1 MMRRAPILILLCV
14 TAACGRNAPAPAAAT
29 PALPAAST
37 GASAAQVDSIWAAA
51 ERAFR
56 SGKWDDALFELE
68 RFVLEAQPGDS
79 RLVQARFHIGESHF
93 GKGDQLQAARE
104 LRKVSDETPSHP
116 LAPDALLRVG
126 DAYADL
132 WRRPELDPSYGQ
144 TALITYQELV
154 SRYPGTPAAARAQAR
169 IADLNDQFAAKQYKS
184 AVYYFRL
191 KAYDSAILYLRDL
204 VATYPRAAA
213 APDALTKLIEAYR
226 ILGYAEDVRETCDY
240 LRRFHPAAAGSE
252 DARKNCP
259 AAVATDSVTTPA
271 APAPANVPPAL
282 PAPGDSLRAPA
293 DSVPVTPVPADS
305 VTVRPVPADSMPVAP
320 APADTA
326 APRGG

>member
-1 MMRRAPILILLCV
+1 MMRGPTILILLCSA
-14 TAACGRNAPAPAAAT
+14 AACGQNAPPSASAT
-29 PALPAAST
+29 PALPAVAT
-37 GASAAQVDSIWAAA
+37 GRTPAQVDSIWAAS
-51 ERAFR
+51 EQAFR
-56 SGKWDDALFELE
+56 HGKWDDALTEIE

-79 RLVQARFHIGESHF
+79 RLVQARFYIGEAHF

-104 LRKVSDETPSHP
+104 LRRVSDETPSHP
-116 LAPDALLRVG
+116 LAPEALLRVG

-144 TALITYQELV
+144 TALTTYQELV

-169 IADLNDQFAAKQYKS
+169 IAELNDQFAVKQYKS

-213 APDALTKLIEAYR
+213 APDALAKLAEAYR

-240 LRRFHPAAAGSE
+240 LRRFHPAAAGRDDVRNS
-252 DARKNCP
+252 CP
-259 AAVATDSVTTPA
+259 AVVATDSI
-271 APAPANVPPAL
+271 APPPPADSTRTL
-282 PAPGDSLRAPA
+282 PPPAPA
-293 DSVPVTPVPADS
+293 DSVPPT
-305 VTVRPVPADSMPVAP
+305 
-320 APADTA
+320 
-326 APRGG
+326 G